1 MGIKDLWDKITG
13 NTGPK
18 LAKASGEIAQHK
30 VEHLEVFTAEA
41 MVIVEIAA
49 ADVGTVLAIARSTS
63 PGALVSDSTTVIFVP
78 TQREVLPVKDPKKGW
93 ILPLDSEVANKLPAT
108 PGDYEINPQIAFV
121 VTSQ

>member
-30 VEHLEVFTAEA
+30 VEHLDVFTAEA

-49 ADVGTVLAIARSTS
+49 ADVDTVLAIARSTS

-93 ILPLDSEVANKLPAT
+93 ILPLDSEVANKLSAT

-121 VTSQ
+121 VTS

>member
-18 LAKASGEIAQHK
+18 LAKASGEIAQHE
-30 VEHLEVFTAEA
+30 VEHLDVFTAEA

-49 ADVGTVLAIARSTS
+49 VDVDTVLDIARSTA
-63 PGALVSDSTTVIFVP
+63 PGALVSDSPTVIFVP

-93 ILPLDSEVANKLPAT
+93 ILPLDSEVADKLSAA

-121 VTSQ
+121 VTS

>member
-30 VEHLEVFTAEA
+30 VEHLDVFTAEA

-49 ADVGTVLAIARSTS
+49 ADVDTVLAITRSTS

-121 VTSQ
+121 VTS